1 MKCLLGRWKSRLC
14 TRVEIMDSAGPEE
27 FYNAFKSAR
36 WVVSDSFHALM
47 FSICNGCDTRMI
59 KPSTEF
65 RRKMF
70 ARIEEFA
77 QHTKGPLIVNSVSAA
92 LASFANDEKVS
103 FDYDWIFS
111 R

>member
-1 MKCLLGRWKSRLC
+1 MLG
-14 TRVEIMDSAGPEE
+14 VADGIE
-27 FYNAFKSAR
+27 

-47 FSICNGCDTRMI
+47 FSICNGCDARII

-77 QHTKGPLIVNSVSAA
+77 AHAKGPLIVDSVSDA
-92 LASFANDEKVS
+92 LDSCARDEHAQYDYEWIGCRCRESKDWLANVLAKS
-103 FDYDWIFS
+103 S
-111 R
+111 L